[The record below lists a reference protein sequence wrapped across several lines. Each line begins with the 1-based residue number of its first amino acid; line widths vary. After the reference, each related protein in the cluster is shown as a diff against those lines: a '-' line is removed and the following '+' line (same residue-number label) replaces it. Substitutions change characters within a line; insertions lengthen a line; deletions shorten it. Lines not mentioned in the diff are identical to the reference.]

1 MDAINIVD
9 VSANV
14 KKNLNENGSLYLF
27 RHNGGGDY
35 PLGVLMSRMEIG

>member
-27 RHNGGGDY
+27 RHNGGDY